1 MSSDRIKRTESRRQF
16 LKATATGAAG
26 LAFGGR
32 TSGTAAAQ
40 PDATPADGDVTRL
53 SEHLSVYHGPINVG
67 IVRDGVKALLIDCG
81 DGRVATA
88 LARLVIM
95 SVDQVLFTHHHRDQA
110 CGAHAFAARGAQITV
125 PAAERDHFDNV
136 AAYWESPKSRWHL
149 YNQHP
154 HHLMLAEP
162 VRVDGTLGDGQELT
176 WGPAKIRV
184 LSTPGHTDGSV
195 SYLVEV
201 DGQRTVFSGD
211 CIYDE
216 GRVWDVYSLQKGFQR
231 EKRRITD
238 YHGFL
243 GAQWELKESL
253 GRIKDTKA
261 DRLVP
266 SHGSIMSDPARAIDT
281 LITRIDLCYD
291 KYVAISALRHYFPA
305 LFSEFAGRKDH
316 MPIRP
321 GKPAPECL
329 RHIGTTWML
338 ISKDK
343 AAFAMDCGAP
353 RVVDEIKKLVEAGEI
368 DKVEGL
374 WITHYHDD
382 HVNAI
387 PEFQKEFDCPC
398 TTDRHVAAVV
408 TDPPAWRLPCI
419 SPSVARVDRA
429 TKDGDSWPWRE
440 FRMTAYHL
448 PGQTYYHSGLF
459 VEGKGLRMLFVGDSF
474 TMAGI
479 DDYCA
484 HNRNW
489 LGRGVGFDRCIAL
502 IEELQP
508 THIFNCHVQ
517 DAWDFTPH
525 ECRFM
530 RANLAEREKLF
541 GELVPWDHANY
552 GMDEPWVRCHPYE
565 QQAAPGAKVE
575 LRVVVTNH
583 SMEARAAACRPVL
596 PRSWGGTAEPLAA
609 VAPENVANWP
619 RAQVP
624 AKSEGEVR
632 LAFRVPSGVE
642 PGRYVIP
649 VDVCYGEW
657 TLPQFQEAIVVVEGP
672 EQE

>member
-1 MSSDRIKRTESRRQF
+1 MSSDRIERTETRRRF
-16 LKATATGAAG
+16 LQATMAGAAG
-26 LAFGGR
+26 FALSGR
-32 TSGTAAAQ
+32 TPAMAAPP
-40 PDATPADGDVTRL
+40 PDATPGAGVPAEGDVTRL
-53 SEHLSVYHGPINVG
+53 SEHLAVYRGPINVG
-67 IVRDGVKALLIDCG
+67 IVRDGAGALLIDCG

-88 LARLVIM
+88 LARLGVTA
-95 SVDQVLFTHHHRDQA
+95 VDQVLFTHHHRDQA
-110 CGAHAFAARGAQITV
+110 CGVHGFADRGAQIIV

-162 VRVDGTLGDGQELT
+162 VPVDGTLADGRELV
-176 WGPAKIRV
+176 WGPARIRV

-195 SYLVEV
+195 SYVVEV
-201 DGQRTVFSGD
+201 DGRRTVFSGD

-216 GRVWDVYSLQKGFQR
+216 GRVWDVYSLQKGLQR
-231 EKRRITD
+231 GKRRITD

-253 GRIKDTKA
+253 GRIKEAEA

-266 SHGSIMSDPARAIDT
+266 SHGSIVSDPAKAIDA
-281 LITRIDLCYD
+281 LVARIDRCYD
-291 KYVAISALRHYFPA
+291 KYVAISALRHYFPE
-305 LFSEFAGRKDH
+305 LFSEFADRKDH

-321 GKPAPECL
+321 GKAVPECL

-338 ISKDK
+338 VSQDK
-343 AAFAMDCGAP
+343 AAFVMDCGAP
-353 RVVDEIKKLVEAGEI
+353 RVVTEIKKLVEAGEI
-368 DKVEGL
+368 GQVEGL
-374 WITHYHDD
+374 WVTHYHDD

-398 TTDRHVAAVV
+398 TTDRHVAEVI
-408 TDPPAWRLPCI
+408 TDPLAWRLPCI

-429 TKDGDSWPWRE
+429 TKDGDSWQWRE

-448 PGQTYYHSGLF
+448 PGQTYYHGGLF
-459 VEGKGLRMLFVGDSF
+459 VEGQGVRMLFVGDSF

-502 IEELQP
+502 IEELRP

-517 DAWDFTPH
+517 DAWDFTPD

-541 GELVPWDHANY
+541 SELVPWDHANY
-552 GMDEPWVRCHPYE
+552 GLDEPWVRCHPYE
-565 QQAAPGAKVE
+565 QQAAPGAEVE

-583 SMEARAAACRPVL
+583 STEPQAAACRPVL
-596 PRSWGGTAEPLAA
+596 PRSWGGAPAA
-609 VAPENVANWP
+609 PDDVADWP

-632 LAFRVPSGVE
+632 LVFRVPSNVK

-649 VDVCYGEW
+649 VDVCYAEW
-657 TLPQFQEAIVVVEGP
+657 TLPQFQEAIVVIEGAT
-672 EQE
+672 QG